1 MHSRTHKPRF
11 RRLRDAIEYIRDELP
26 VEEERRIWMAM
37 HERDLRE
44 GGGWD

>member
-11 RRLRDAIEYIRDELP
+11 KRLRDAIEYIRDELP
-26 VEEERRIWMAM
+26 IEAERRIWMAM
-37 HERDLRE
+37 LERDLRA